1 MSGNVA
7 ARAMAGQPMEPRN
20 DANGAN
26 LFRLLVESV
35 RDYAIFM
42 LDTEG
47 RVSTWNA
54 GAENINGYRKEEIV
68 GKHFSIFY
76 SQDAI
81 ARRFPQYELDMA
93 REHGRFEDEGWR
105 LRKDG
110 STFWAN
116 VVITAVR
123 DERGTLRGFAKVTRD
138 LTARRQVEELQ
149 RSERLMNEFLAMLA
163 HELRNP
169 LAPIQT
175 SLELIEM
182 RPDDRET
189 TQWAHDVI
197 ARQTRQ
203 LARLVDDLLDVSRI
217 TQGKITLRPQ
227 NVDLRATVR
236 QVAQAW
242 KGASS
247 ARHQTLDVV
256 LPAEPMPVNAD
267 SARLEQV
274 LSNLVSNAVKYTPDG
289 GKIVLRGHV
298 RAGVASVAVSDNG
311 IGIPPDLR
319 MRVFDLFVQG
329 ERNLDRGEGGLGV
342 GLTLAKRLVD
352 AMGGTLTADSP
363 GIGQGSEFTLAMP
376 VVQHL
381 SLAPPPPAPGEMP
394 MASSRRVLVV
404 DDNVD
409 AADALAALLG
419 ALGHRA
425 RIAYDGPTALR
436 MAADEPPDVMLV
448 DIGLPEMNGYDVVRR
463 LREMPQLVQ
472 TRFVACTGYGRPQDS
487 ERLDTAGFDAYLVKP
502 VDASE
507 LERAIAT

>member
-1 MSGNVA
+1 MSGTAA
-7 ARAMAGQPMEPRN
+7 ARAMASEPMEPRS
-20 DANGAN
+20 DANGSN

-42 LDTEG
+42 LDPEG
-47 RVSTWNA
+47 CVSTWNA

-76 SQDAI
+76 TPDAI

-110 STFWAN
+110 SKFWSN

-123 DERGTLRGFAKVTRD
+123 DEHGTLRGFAKVTRD

-149 RSERLMNEFLAMLA
+149 RGERLMNEFLAMLA

-175 SLELIEM
+175 SLELIEL
-182 RPDDRET
+182 RPDDRQT
-189 TQWAHDVI
+189 TQWARDVI

-227 NVDLRATVR
+227 NVDLRAIVR

-256 LPAEPMPVNAD
+256 LPPEPMPVHAD
-267 SARLEQV
+267 PARLEQV

-289 GKIVLRGHV
+289 GTIVLRAQLY
-298 RAGVASVAVSDNG
+298 AGLATVAVSDNG
-311 IGIPPDLR
+311 IGIPPDLL

-329 ERNLDRGEGGLGV
+329 KRNLDRGEGGLGI

-352 AMGGTLTADSP
+352 AMGGTLTAASP
-363 GIGQGSEFTLAMP
+363 GAEQGSEFTLAMP
-376 VVQHL
+376 VVQGVPL
-381 SLAPPPPAPGEMP
+381 GQVPPAPRQNSIT
-394 MASSRRVLVV
+394 SSRRVLVV
-404 DDNVD
+404 DDNAD
-409 AADALAALLG
+409 AADALAALLE

-425 RIAYDGPTALR
+425 RIAYDSSTALR

-463 LREMPQLVQ
+463 LREMPQLAK

-487 ERLDTAGFDAYLVKP
+487 EHVGAAGFDAYLVKP
-502 VDASE
+502 VDTAD
-507 LERAIAT
+507 LERAIAG